1 MGLQLIGFNHFKD
14 EFKDRFTML
23 KRLTGFYLFGLR
35 SYLRQHRYLLDL
47 VVIALFIIMFEG
59 FLKGS
64 SETAAIW
71 WVFAVL
77 GVVLNFLTAPLVFNQ
92 EQGNARS
99 FLLSR
104 PDGRKNMLLS
114 KICLIVSIDLFW
126 VVLFAVFYGLRFPS
140 ADYFVLLLP
149 RLLIIGMLISI
160 NTLMLSLTFS
170 YRPQYSWLLFLL
182 IILGFIVNK
191 QQLLAINSFA
201 DIAGAAALLLPPY
214 FELSYFSVELQTAGW
229 TLLFLVH
236 ALLYGFFF
244 WKLSSHLLK
253 RKDFV

>member
-1 MGLQLIGFNHFKD
+1 
-14 EFKDRFTML
+14 ML
-23 KRLTGFYLFGLR
+23 KRLSGFYFFGLR

-47 VVIALFIIMFEG
+47 VVIALFLIIFEG
-59 FLKGS
+59 FLKES
-64 SETAAIW
+64 NETEAIW

-104 PDGRKNMLLS
+104 PNGRKNLLLS
-114 KICLIVSIDLFW
+114 KICLVVSIDLFW
-126 VVLFAVFYGLRFPS
+126 VALFAVFYGLRFPS
-140 ADYFVLLLP
+140 ADYFVFLLP
-149 RLLIIGMLISI
+149 RILIIGMMITI

-191 QQLLAINSFA
+191 QQLLTIESFS
-201 DIAGAAALLLPPY
+201 DIAAVLAFLLPPY

-229 TLLFLVH
+229 TILFLIH
-236 ALLYGFFF
+236 AILYGFLF
-244 WKLSSHLLK
+244 WKLSAYFLK
-253 RKDFV
+253 RKDFI

>member
-1 MGLQLIGFNHFKD
+1 
-14 EFKDRFTML
+14 ML
-23 KRLTGFYLFGLR
+23 KRLSGFYFFGLR

-59 FLKGS
+59 FLKDNN
-64 SETAAIW
+64 ETAAIW

-77 GVVLNFLTAPLVFNQ
+77 GIVLNFLTSPLVFNQ

-104 PDGRKNMLLS
+104 PNGRKNMLLS

-126 VVLFAVFYGLRFPS
+126 VALFAVFYGLRFPS

-149 RLLIIGMLISI
+149 RLLIIGMLITI

-170 YRPQYSWLLFLL
+170 FRPQYSWLLFLL

-191 QQLLAINSFA
+191 QKLLNIDSFA
-201 DIAGAAALLLPPY
+201 EVAGIMALLLPPY
-214 FELSYFSVELQTAGW
+214 FELSYFSVELQTADW
-229 TLLFLVH
+229 TLLFLAH
-236 ALLYGFFF
+236 AVLYGFLF
-244 WKLSSHLLK
+244 WKLSVFFLR